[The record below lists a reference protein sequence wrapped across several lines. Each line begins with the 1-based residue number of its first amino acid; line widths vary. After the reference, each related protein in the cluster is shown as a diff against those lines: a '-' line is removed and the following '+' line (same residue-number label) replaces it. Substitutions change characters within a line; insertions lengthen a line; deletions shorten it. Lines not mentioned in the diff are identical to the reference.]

1 MPNPS
6 FALNWALLASQP
18 MEWPRAG
25 MPTSPR
31 GFLLPPPSSI
41 PSRLPL
47 TTYHTTICMPRTPKY
62 FCMRGSP
69 YSPLDCWKSAITL
82 KASEVHGHHQ
92 SASLSQV
99 TPAVCL
105 SGWVEACC
113 EITGTVEDPQR
124 TPLTKCWAGGHQGH
138 RSGADLEQYIQNYH
152 RPKKK
157 RVFWQPQI

>member
-25 MPTSPR
+25 MPTSPH

-47 TTYHTTICMPRTPKY
+47 TTYHKTICMPRTPKY

-69 YSPLDCWKSAITL
+69 YSPLDFWKSAITL
-82 KASEVHGHHQ
+82 KASKVHGHHQ
-92 SASLSQV
+92 SASLSRV

-113 EITGTVEDPQR
+113 EIDPGLAS
-124 TPLTKCWAGGHQGH
+124 TPNLKIFSNRVLLWLLVVNIQYYSLNLNAEQGVIF
-138 RSGADLEQYIQNYH
+138 E
-152 RPKKK
+152 
-157 RVFWQPQI
+157 